1 MSYFMIVGKDERLF
15 ELDLSRRDDVGR
27 TAQFI
32 IHAALDM
39 VDATLPTT
47 AATYLKVVDRHNE
60 QFVSAYVTPGG
71 IRFMLL
77 HDAKAEEAIRG
88 FCTEVHEAYIKL
100 LLNPFYT
107 PHTRIVHADF
117 EARARAA
124 ARRYLGYKG
133 E

>member
-15 ELDLSRRDDVGR
+15 EVDLSRRDDVGR
-27 TAQFI
+27 TAQFV

-39 VDATLPTT
+39 VDAALPT
-47 AATYLKVVDRHNE
+47 ATTTFLKAVDRHGE
-60 QFVSAYVTPGG
+60 QVVSAYVTPGG

-77 HDAKAEEAIRG
+77 HDAKAEDAVRG
-88 FCTEVHEAYIKL
+88 FCLEVHEAYIKL

-117 EARARAA
+117 EARVRAA
-124 ARRYLGYKG
+124 ARRFLGYR